1 MTQPKWLTD
10 GFPHI
15 WLPYSQMKTAPYP
28 LPAASTDGCRI
39 TLEDGRELVDGI
51 ASWWTACHGY
61 NPPHVIEEM
70 KKQLDVMP
78 HVMFGGLNHEPALKL
93 ATRLSNMLPG
103 DLNRVF
109 FVDSGSVSIE
119 VAMKMCIQYWLNKGV
134 KGRSKFVSF
143 KDGYHGDTLGCMS
156 VADPEEGMHHV
167 FNDVLFDQFVVDVPR
182 SPAQLEEFDAFLAKH
197 RDEIAGIM
205 TEPLVQ
211 GAGGM
216 KMFSPEVLKNMCDTA
231 HKHGLLFIVDEIF
244 TGFGRTG
251 SMFAIEQADIVP
263 DIICLSKALTAGV
276 CPMACAVARDH
287 IYEAF
292 LSDSFDD
299 ALQHGPTYMANPLAC
314 AAANASLD
322 LFESE
327 PRLEQVQHINRKLRN
342 ALTPMQSIKGVRDV
356 RILGAIGAVQVWN
369 IGDTNWLKQRF
380 IEEGVWL
387 RPFRDIIYTTPAFT
401 ISDNELDQLTG
412 AMARVLTEWSKRS
425 A

>member
-1 MTQPKWLTD
+1 MTQPKWFTD

-15 WLPYSQMKTAPYP
+15 WLPYSQMKTALPP
-28 LPAASTDGCRI
+28 LAAKSTQGCTI

-61 NPPHVIEEM
+61 NHPHVSQAI
-70 KKQLDVMP
+70 KDQVDVMP

-93 ATRLSNMLPG
+93 AKRLSDMLPG

-109 FVDSGSVSIE
+109 YVDSGSVSVE
-119 VAMKMCIQYWLNKGV
+119 VAMKMSIQYWINKGQ

-156 VADPEEGMHHV
+156 IADPEEGMHHV

-182 SPAQLEEFDAFLAKH
+182 SQNQLQEFDAFLAKH
-197 RDEIAGIM
+197 KGEIAAVI

-216 KMFSPEVLKNMCDTA
+216 KMFSPDVLKSMCETA
-231 HKHGLLFIVDEIF
+231 RKHDILFIVDEIF

-251 SMFAIEQADIVP
+251 TMFAIDQADIVP
-263 DIICLSKALTAGV
+263 DIICLSKALSAGML
-276 CPMACAVARDH
+276 PLACAVARDH
-287 IYEAF
+287 IFEAF

-322 LFESE
+322 LFDQE

-342 ALTPMQSIKGVRDV
+342 ALTPMQSIKGVRDI
-356 RILGAIGAVQVWN
+356 RILGAIGVVQVWD
-369 IGDTNWLKQRF
+369 IKDSNWLKERF

-387 RPFRDIIYTTPAFT
+387 RPFRDIIYMTPAFT
-401 ISDNELDQLTG
+401 ISDDELDKLTG
-412 AMARVLTEWSKRS
+412 AMARVLTQWSKL
-425 A
+425 

>member
-1 MTQPKWLTD
+1 MTQPKWFTD

-15 WLPYSQMKTAPYP
+15 WLPYSQMKTALPP
-28 LPAASTDGCRI
+28 LAAKSTQGCTI
-39 TLEDGRELVDGI
+39 TLEDGRELIDGI

-61 NPPHVIEEM
+61 NHPHVSQAI
-70 KKQLDVMP
+70 KDQVDVMP

-93 ATRLSNMLPG
+93 AKRLSDMLPG

-109 FVDSGSVSIE
+109 YVDSGSVSVE
-119 VAMKMCIQYWLNKGV
+119 VAMKMSIQYWINKGQ

-156 VADPEEGMHHV
+156 IADPEEGMHHV

-182 SPAQLEEFDAFLAKH
+182 SPNQLKEFDAFLAKH
-197 RDEIAGIM
+197 KGEIAAVI

-216 KMFSPEVLKNMCDTA
+216 KMFSPEVLKNMCETA
-231 HKHGLLFIVDEIF
+231 RKHDVLFIVDEIF

-251 SMFAIEQADIVP
+251 TMFAIDQADIVP
-263 DIICLSKALTAGV
+263 DIICLSKALSAGML
-276 CPMACAVARDH
+276 PLACAVARDH
-287 IYEAF
+287 IFEAF

-322 LFESE
+322 LFDKE
-327 PRLEQVQHINRKLRN
+327 PRLEQAQHINRKLRN
-342 ALTPMQSIKGVRDV
+342 ALTPMQSIKGVRDI
-356 RILGAIGAVQVWN
+356 RILGAIGVVQVWD
-369 IGDTNWLKQRF
+369 IKDSNWLKERF

-387 RPFRDIIYTTPAFT
+387 RPFRDIIYMTPAFT
-401 ISDNELDQLTG
+401 ISDDELDKLTG
-412 AMARVLTEWSKRS
+412 AIARVLTQWSKL
-425 A
+425 

>member
-1 MTQPKWLTD
+1 MTAPKWFTD

-15 WLPYSQMKTAPYP
+15 WLPYSQMQTTPTP
-28 LPAASTDGCRI
+28 LAAHATKGCTI
-39 TLEDGRELVDGI
+39 TLEDGRELTDGI

-61 NPPHVIEEM
+61 NPPHVIEAM
-70 KKQLDVMP
+70 KAQLDLMP

-93 ATRLSNMLPG
+93 AKRLADMLPG

-109 FVDSGSVSIE
+109 FVDSGSVSVE
-119 VAMKMCIQYWLNKGV
+119 VAMKMSIQYWINKGI

-156 VADPEEGMHHV
+156 IADPEEGMHHV
-167 FNDVLFDQFVVDVPR
+167 FNDVLFDQFVIDVPR
-182 SPAQLEEFDAFLAKH
+182 TAEQLAQFETFLEANKDQ
-197 RDEIAGIM
+197 IAGVI

-216 KMFSPEVLKNMCDTA
+216 KMFSPDVLKNMCETVQ
-231 HKHGLLFIVDEIF
+231 KHGLLFIVDEIF

-251 SMFAIEQADIVP
+251 SMFAIDHAEIVP

-276 CPMACAVARDH
+276 CPLACAVAQDH
-287 IYEAF
+287 IFDAF
-292 LSDSFDD
+292 LSDNFDD

-327 PRLEQVQHINRKLRN
+327 PRLEQVAHINKKLTQN
-342 ALTPMQSIKGVRDV
+342 LAPMAEIKGVKDV
-356 RILGAIGAVQVWN
+356 RTLGAIGVVQVDD
-369 IGDTNWLKQRF
+369 IKDSNWLKKRF
-380 IEEGVWL
+380 VEEGVWL
-387 RPFRDIIYTTPAFT
+387 RPFRDIIYLTPAFT
-401 ISDNELDQLTG
+401 ISDDELDKLTDT
-412 AMARVLTEWSKRS
+412 MMKVLTQWSEL
-425 A
+425 

>member
-1 MTQPKWLTD
+1 MTQPKWFTD

-15 WLPYSQMKTAPYP
+15 WLPYSQMKTALPP
-28 LPAASTDGCRI
+28 LAAKSTQGCTI

-61 NPPHVIEEM
+61 NHPHVSQAI
-70 KKQLDVMP
+70 KDQVDVMP

-93 ATRLSNMLPG
+93 AKRLSDMLPG

-109 FVDSGSVSIE
+109 YVDSGSVSVE
-119 VAMKMCIQYWLNKGV
+119 VAMKMSIQYWINKGQ

-156 VADPEEGMHHV
+156 IADPEEGMHHV

-182 SPAQLEEFDAFLAKH
+182 SHNQLEEFDAFLAKH
-197 RDEIAGIM
+197 KGEIAAVI

-216 KMFSPEVLKNMCDTA
+216 KMFSPDVLKNMCETA
-231 HKHGLLFIVDEIF
+231 RKHDILFIVDEIF

-251 SMFAIEQADIVP
+251 TMFAIDQADIVP
-263 DIICLSKALTAGV
+263 DIICLSKALSAGML
-276 CPMACAVARDH
+276 PLACAVARDH
-287 IYEAF
+287 IFEAF

-322 LFESE
+322 LFDQE

-342 ALTPMQSIKGVRDV
+342 ALTPMQSIKGVRDI
-356 RILGAIGAVQVWN
+356 RILGAIGVVQVWD
-369 IGDTNWLKQRF
+369 IKDSNWLKERF

-387 RPFRDIIYTTPAFT
+387 RPFRDIIYMTPAFT
-401 ISDNELDQLTG
+401 ISDDELDKLTG
-412 AMARVLTEWSKRS
+412 AMARVLTQWSKL
-425 A
+425 

>member
-1 MTQPKWLTD
+1 MTQPKWFTD

-15 WLPYSQMKTAPYP
+15 WLPYSQMKTALPP
-28 LPAASTDGCRI
+28 LAAKSTQGCTI

-61 NPPHVIEEM
+61 NHPHVSQAI
-70 KKQLDVMP
+70 KDQVDVMP

-93 ATRLSNMLPG
+93 AKRLSDMLPG

-109 FVDSGSVSIE
+109 YVDSGSVSVE
-119 VAMKMCIQYWLNKGV
+119 VAMKMSIQYWINKGQ

-156 VADPEEGMHHV
+156 IADPEEGMHHV

-182 SPAQLEEFDAFLAKH
+182 SQNQLQEFDAFLAKH
-197 RDEIAGIM
+197 KGEIAAVI

-216 KMFSPEVLKNMCDTA
+216 KMFSPDVLKNMCETA
-231 HKHGLLFIVDEIF
+231 RKHDILFIVDEIF

-251 SMFAIEQADIVP
+251 TMFAIDQADIVP
-263 DIICLSKALTAGV
+263 DIICLSKALSAGML
-276 CPMACAVARDH
+276 PLACAVARDH
-287 IYEAF
+287 IFEAF

-322 LFESE
+322 LFDQE

-342 ALTPMQSIKGVRDV
+342 ALTPMQSIKGVRDI
-356 RILGAIGAVQVWN
+356 RILGAIGVVQVWD
-369 IGDTNWLKQRF
+369 IKDSNWLKERF

-387 RPFRDIIYTTPAFT
+387 RPFRDIIYMTPAFT
-401 ISDNELDQLTG
+401 ISDDELDKLTG
-412 AMARVLTEWSKRS
+412 AMARVLTQWSKL
-425 A
+425 

>member
-1 MTQPKWLTD
+1 MVHRRFSSHLASIQSNENGLAPLAAKSTQ
-10 GFPHI
+10 
-15 WLPYSQMKTAPYP
+15 
-28 LPAASTDGCRI
+28 GCTI
-39 TLEDGRELVDGI
+39 TLEDGRELIDGI

-61 NPPHVIEEM
+61 NHPHVSQAI
-70 KKQLDVMP
+70 KDQVDVMP

-93 ATRLSNMLPG
+93 AKRLSDMLPG

-109 FVDSGSVSIE
+109 YVDSGSVSVE
-119 VAMKMCIQYWLNKGV
+119 VAMKMSIQYWINKGQ

-156 VADPEEGMHHV
+156 IADPEEGMHHV

-182 SPAQLEEFDAFLAKH
+182 SPNQLQEFDAFLAKH
-197 RDEIAGIM
+197 KGEIAAVI

-216 KMFSPEVLKNMCDTA
+216 KMFSPEVLKNMCETA
-231 HKHGLLFIVDEIF
+231 RKHDVLFIVDEIF

-251 SMFAIEQADIVP
+251 TMFAIDQADIVP
-263 DIICLSKALTAGV
+263 DIICLSKALSAGML
-276 CPMACAVARDH
+276 PLACAVARDH
-287 IYEAF
+287 IFEAF

-322 LFESE
+322 LFDKE

-342 ALTPMQSIKGVRDV
+342 ALTPMQSIKGVRDI
-356 RILGAIGAVQVWN
+356 RILGAIGVVQVWD
-369 IGDTNWLKQRF
+369 IKDSNWLKERF

-387 RPFRDIIYTTPAFT
+387 RPFRDIIYMTPAFT
-401 ISDNELDQLTG
+401 ISDDELDKLTG
-412 AMARVLTEWSKRS
+412 AIARVLTQWSKL
-425 A
+425 

>member
-1 MTQPKWLTD
+1 MTQPKWFTD

-15 WLPYSQMKTAPYP
+15 WLPYSQMKTALPP
-28 LPAASTDGCRI
+28 LAAKSTQGCTI

-61 NPPHVIEEM
+61 NHPHVSQAI
-70 KKQLDVMP
+70 KDQVDVMP

-93 ATRLSNMLPG
+93 AKRLSDMLPG

-109 FVDSGSVSIE
+109 YVDSGSVSVE
-119 VAMKMCIQYWLNKGV
+119 VAMKMSIQYWINKGQ

-156 VADPEEGMHHV
+156 IADPEEGMHHV

-182 SPAQLEEFDAFLAKH
+182 SQNQLQEFDAFLAKH
-197 RDEIAGIM
+197 KGEIAAVI

-216 KMFSPEVLKNMCDTA
+216 KMFSPDVLKNMRETA
-231 HKHGLLFIVDEIF
+231 RKHDILFIVDEIF

-251 SMFAIEQADIVP
+251 TMFAIDQADIVP
-263 DIICLSKALTAGV
+263 DIICLSKALSAGML
-276 CPMACAVARDH
+276 PLACAVARDH
-287 IYEAF
+287 IFEAF

-322 LFESE
+322 LFDQE

-342 ALTPMQSIKGVRDV
+342 ALTPMQSIKGVRDI
-356 RILGAIGAVQVWN
+356 RILGAIGVVQVWD
-369 IGDTNWLKQRF
+369 IKDSNWLKERF

-387 RPFRDIIYTTPAFT
+387 RPFRDIIYMTPAFT
-401 ISDNELDQLTG
+401 ISDDELDKLTG
-412 AMARVLTEWSKRS
+412 AMARVLTQWSKL
-425 A
+425 

>member
-1 MTQPKWLTD
+1 MMTQPQWFQD

-15 WLPYSQMKTAPYP
+15 WLPYSQMKTTPTP
-28 LPAASTDGCRI
+28 LAARSTQGCAI
-39 TLEDGRELVDGI
+39 TLEDGRQLIDGI

-61 NPPHVIEEM
+61 NHPHVVNAM
-70 KKQLDVMP
+70 KEQLDSMS

-93 ATRLSNMLPG
+93 AKRLSDLLPD
-103 DLNRVF
+103 DLNKVF
-109 FVDSGSVSIE
+109 FVDSGSVSVE
-119 VAMKMCIQYWLNKGV
+119 VAMKMCIQYWINKGE

-156 VADPEEGMHHV
+156 IADPEEGMHHV
-167 FNDVLFDQFVVDVPR
+167 FNDVLFKQFVIDVPR
-182 SPAQLEEFDAFLAKH
+182 TPEQLEAFDHFLEEHKG
-197 RDEIAGIM
+197 EIAGVI

-216 KMFSPEVLKNMCDTA
+216 KMFSPAVLKNMYDTA

-251 SMFAIEQADIVP
+251 TMFAIDQAGIVP
-263 DIICLSKALTAGV
+263 DIICLSKALTAGM
-276 CPMACAVARDH
+276 CPMAAAIARDH
-287 IYEAF
+287 IFDAF

-327 PRLEQVQHINRKLRN
+327 PRLEQVAHIHDKLN
-342 ALTPMQSIKGVRDV
+342 ELLAPMRDIAGVKDV
-356 RILGAIGAVQVWN
+356 RTLGAIGVVQLED
-369 IGDTNWLKQRF
+369 IKDTNWLKKRF
-380 IEEGVWL
+380 VEEGVWL
-387 RPFRDIIYTTPAFT
+387 RPFRDIIYMTPAFT
-401 ISDNELDQLTG
+401 ITDKELTTLTD
-412 AMARVLTEWSKRS
+412 AMMHVLKEWTEL
-425 A
+425 

>member
-1 MTQPKWLTD
+1 
-10 GFPHI
+10 
-15 WLPYSQMKTAPYP
+15 MKTALPP
-28 LPAASTDGCRI
+28 LAAKSTQGCTI

-61 NPPHVIEEM
+61 NHPHVSQAI
-70 KKQLDVMP
+70 KDQVDVMP

-93 ATRLSNMLPG
+93 AKRLSDMLPG

-109 FVDSGSVSIE
+109 YVDSGSVSVE
-119 VAMKMCIQYWLNKGV
+119 VAMKMSIQYWINKGQ

-156 VADPEEGMHHV
+156 IADPEEGMHHV

-182 SPAQLEEFDAFLAKH
+182 SQNQLQEFDAFLAKH
-197 RDEIAGIM
+197 KGEIAAVI

-216 KMFSPEVLKNMCDTA
+216 KMFSPDVLKNMRETA
-231 HKHGLLFIVDEIF
+231 RKHDILFIVDEIF

-251 SMFAIEQADIVP
+251 TMFAIDQADIVP
-263 DIICLSKALTAGV
+263 DIICLSKALSAGML
-276 CPMACAVARDH
+276 PLACAVARDH
-287 IYEAF
+287 IFEAF

-322 LFESE
+322 LFDQE

-342 ALTPMQSIKGVRDV
+342 ALTPMQSIKGVRDI
-356 RILGAIGAVQVWN
+356 RILGAIGVVQVWD
-369 IGDTNWLKQRF
+369 IKDSNWLKERF

-387 RPFRDIIYTTPAFT
+387 RPFRDIIYMTPAFT
-401 ISDNELDQLTG
+401 ISDDELDKLTG
-412 AMARVLTEWSKRS
+412 AMARVLTQWSKL
-425 A
+425 

>member
-1 MTQPKWLTD
+1 MTQPKWFTD

-15 WLPYSQMKTAPYP
+15 WLPYSQMKTALPP
-28 LPAASTDGCRI
+28 LAAKSTQGCTI

-61 NPPHVIEEM
+61 NHPHVSQAI
-70 KKQLDVMP
+70 KDQVDVMP

-93 ATRLSNMLPG
+93 AKRLSDMLPG
-103 DLNRVF
+103 DLNRIF
-109 FVDSGSVSIE
+109 YVDSGSVSVE
-119 VAMKMCIQYWLNKGV
+119 VAMKMSIQYWINKGQ

-156 VADPEEGMHHV
+156 IADPEEGMHHV

-182 SPAQLEEFDAFLAKH
+182 SPSQLEEFDAFLAKNKG
-197 RDEIAGIM
+197 EIAAVI

-216 KMFSPEVLKNMCDTA
+216 KMFSPDVLKSMCETA
-231 HKHGLLFIVDEIF
+231 RKHDILFIVDEIF

-251 SMFAIEQADIVP
+251 TMFAIDQADIVP
-263 DIICLSKALTAGV
+263 DIICLSKALSAGML
-276 CPMACAVARDH
+276 PLACAVARDH
-287 IYEAF
+287 IFEAF

-322 LFESE
+322 LFDNE

-342 ALTPMQSIKGVRDV
+342 ALTPMQSIKGVRDI
-356 RILGAIGAVQVWN
+356 RILGAIGVVQVWD
-369 IGDTNWLKQRF
+369 IKDSNWLKERF

-401 ISDNELDQLTG
+401 IRDDELDKLTG
-412 AMARVLTEWSKRS
+412 AMARVLTQWSRL
-425 A
+425 

>member
-1 MTQPKWLTD
+1 MTQPKWFRD

-15 WLPYSQMKTAPYP
+15 WLPYSQMKTALAP
-28 LPAASTDGCRI
+28 LPAKSTQGCTI

-61 NPPHVIEEM
+61 NHPHVSQAIRD
-70 KKQLDVMP
+70 QVDVMS
-78 HVMFGGLNHEPALKL
+78 HIMFGGLNHEPALKL
-93 ATRLSNMLPG
+93 AKRLSDLLPG

-109 FVDSGSVSIE
+109 FVDSGSVSVE
-119 VAMKMCIQYWLNKGV
+119 VAMKMSIQYWINKGQ

-156 VADPEEGMHHV
+156 IADPEEGMHHV
-167 FNDVLFDQFVVDVPR
+167 FNDVLFDQFVVDIPR
-182 SPAQLEEFDAFLAKH
+182 SPTQLAEFDAFLAKH
-197 RDEIAGIM
+197 KGEIAAVI

-216 KMFSPEVLKNMCDTA
+216 KMYSPDVLKNMCDTA
-231 HKHGLLFIVDEIF
+231 RKHDILFIVDEIF

-251 SMFAIEQADIVP
+251 TMFAIDQAEIVP
-263 DIICLSKALTAGV
+263 DIICLSKALSAGML
-276 CPMACAVARDH
+276 PLACAVARDH
-287 IYEAF
+287 IFDAF

-322 LFESE
+322 LFETE
-327 PRLEQVQHINRKLRN
+327 PRLEQVKHINRKLRN
-342 ALTPMQSIKGVRDV
+342 ALTPMQSIKGVRDI
-356 RILGAIGAVQVWN
+356 RILGAIGVVQVWD
-369 IGDTNWLKQRF
+369 IKDVNWLKERF

-387 RPFRDIIYTTPAFT
+387 RPFRDIIYMTPAFT
-401 ISDNELDQLTG
+401 ITDNELDHLTG
-412 AMARVLTEWSKRS
+412 AIARILNDWAKR
-425 A
+425 

>member
-1 MTQPKWLTD
+1 MTQPKWFTD

-15 WLPYSQMKTAPYP
+15 WLPYSQMKTALPP
-28 LPAASTDGCRI
+28 LAAKSTQGCTI

-61 NPPHVIEEM
+61 NHPHVSQAI
-70 KKQLDVMP
+70 KDQVDVMP

-93 ATRLSNMLPG
+93 AKRLSDMLPG

-109 FVDSGSVSIE
+109 YVDSGSVSVE
-119 VAMKMCIQYWLNKGV
+119 VAMKMSIQYWINKGQ

-156 VADPEEGMHHV
+156 IADPEEGMHHV

-182 SPAQLEEFDAFLAKH
+182 SQNQLQEFDAFLAKH
-197 RDEIAGIM
+197 KGEIAAVI

-216 KMFSPEVLKNMCDTA
+216 KMFSPDVLKNMCETA
-231 HKHGLLFIVDEIF
+231 RKHDILFIVDEIF

-251 SMFAIEQADIVP
+251 TMFAIDQADIVP
-263 DIICLSKALTAGV
+263 DIICLSKALSAGML
-276 CPMACAVARDH
+276 PLACAVARDH
-287 IYEAF
+287 IFEAF

-322 LFESE
+322 LFDQE

-342 ALTPMQSIKGVRDV
+342 TLTPMQSIKGVRDI
-356 RILGAIGAVQVWN
+356 RILGAIGVVQVWD
-369 IGDTNWLKQRF
+369 IKDSNWLKERF

-387 RPFRDIIYTTPAFT
+387 RPFRDIIYMTPAFT
-401 ISDNELDQLTG
+401 ISDDELDKLTG
-412 AMARVLTEWSKRS
+412 AMARVLTQWSKL
-425 A
+425 

>member
-1 MTQPKWLTD
+1 MTTPSWLED

-15 WLPYSQMKTAPYP
+15 WLPYSQMQTAPMP
-28 LPAASTDGCRI
+28 LPAASTNGCTI

-61 NPPHVIEEM
+61 NHPHLIEAM
-70 KKQLDVMP
+70 KNQLDVMP
-78 HVMFGGLNHEPALKL
+78 HVMFGGLNHEPGLKL
-93 ATRLSNMLPG
+93 AKRLADMLPG

-109 FVDSGSVSIE
+109 FVDSGSVSVE
-119 VAMKMCIQYWLNKGV
+119 VAMKMAVQYWINKGE

-143 KDGYHGDTLGCMS
+143 KGGYHGDTLGCMS
-156 VADPEEGMHHV
+156 IADPEEGMHHV
-167 FNDVLFDQFVVDVPR
+167 FNDVLFDQHVIDIPR
-182 SPAQLEEFDAFLAKH
+182 SPTQLQAFDDFLAENKH
-197 RDEIAGIM
+197 EIAAVI

-216 KMFSPEVLKNMCDTA
+216 VLHPPAVLKAMCETA
-231 HKHGLLFIVDEIF
+231 QKHGVLFIVDEIF

-251 SMFAIEQADIVP
+251 PMFAIDQAEIVP
-263 DIICLSKALTAGV
+263 DMICLSKALTGGMCAL
-276 CPMACAVARDH
+276 ACTVAQDH

-327 PRLEQVQHINRKLRN
+327 PRLEQVAHINRKLRN
-342 ALTPMQSIKGVRDV
+342 ALTPMQSIKGVKNV
-356 RILGAIGAVQVWN
+356 RTLGAIGVVQVWD
-369 IGDTNWLKQRF
+369 IKDANWLKKRF
-380 IEEGVWL
+380 VEEGVWL
-387 RPFRDIIYTTPAFT
+387 RPFRDIIYLTPAFT
-401 ISDNELDQLTG
+401 ISDDELDKLTG
-412 AMARVLTEWSKRS
+412 AMARVLTEWSKL
-425 A
+425 